1 MQRRWREGTQRQ
13 VEHRDHSSALL
24 GTPSAA
30 HLFVD
35 HRPSTSREV
44 YELCKVTRRTL
55 ALRTSPSSLHGRP
68 IDPVKLNNGIP
79 TRVWPARV
87 RCHMVL
93 DILPEAGETL
103 RQEAVLVAE
112 IRMELLRRE
121 VWSAIEH
128 NDEFQQCRHLVV
140 RAPLS
145 VERPRS
151 PAGAAATPECRA
163 KPGSPQLI
171 HSRAVANRTLR
182 PKIQSHHSVEPD
194 PARGATSEP

>member
-1 MQRRWREGTQRQ
+1 MMQRRWRDGTQR
-13 VEHRDHSSALL
+13 RDF

-44 YELCKVTRRTL
+44 YELRKVTRRTL
-55 ALRTSPSSLHGRP
+55 TLRTSPSSLHRWP
-68 IDPVKLNNGIP
+68 IVPVKLNNRIP

-93 DILPEAGETL
+93 DILPEAGEAL

-151 PAGAAATPECRA
+151 PAGLL
-163 KPGSPQLI
+163 Q
-171 HSRAVANRTLR
+171 HQNVARN
-182 PKIQSHHSVEPD
+182 Q
-194 PARGATSEP
+194 ARLN